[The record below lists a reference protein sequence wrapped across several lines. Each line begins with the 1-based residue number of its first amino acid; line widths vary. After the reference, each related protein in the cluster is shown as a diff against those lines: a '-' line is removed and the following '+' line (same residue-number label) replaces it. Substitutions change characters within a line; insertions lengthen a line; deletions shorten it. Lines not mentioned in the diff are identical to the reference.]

1 MSQRLLVLIT
11 WLPDVPGHQ
20 HQLPV
25 LTGGGGDGGVDQPRY
40 VLSVLGHQDYWRT
53 DCSQLPE
60 LGQVV
65 DEGVEDYRDDEVSR
79 AVFVPAVQGFT
90 FQAQDKT

>member
-1 MSQRLLVLIT
+1 MLVLST

-25 LTGGGGDGGVDQPRY
+25 LAGGGGDGGVDQPSC
-40 VLSVLGHQDYWRT
+40 VLSVVGHQDYWRT

-65 DEGVEDYRDDEVSR
+65 DEGVQDYRDDKVAG
-79 AVFVPAVQGFT
+79 AVLVPKRNYL
-90 FQAQDKT
+90 QAQEKS